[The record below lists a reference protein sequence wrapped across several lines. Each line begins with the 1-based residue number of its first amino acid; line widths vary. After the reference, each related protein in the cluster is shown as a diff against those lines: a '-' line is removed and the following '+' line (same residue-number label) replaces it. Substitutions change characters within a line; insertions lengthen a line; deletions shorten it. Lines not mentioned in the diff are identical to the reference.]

1 MRISELENK
10 LRKHA
15 ETTKS
20 VMQPPF
26 DLNEEIK
33 NVEGNTMS
41 KPKGRITMKRT
52 LATAAVL
59 ALCVITVTMTPLA
72 NSIKGF
78 FSDMVRFDGA
88 ITGTKYENATNDI
101 KVNVL
106 ELTSE
111 NGNII
116 IPLDLTFENPTEAP
130 FPYIQEVA
138 VSEYKIFDSNNKE
151 VIKTKLP
158 AENGDKG
165 TVSGGKVLVNLS
177 LKDDKLKSGEKY
189 TIVIEKM
196 YGLSKADAPLHI
208 TGRWE
213 CKFVK

>member
-1 MRISELENK
+1 MRISELESK

-20 VMQPPF
+20 VMQAPF

-33 NVEGNTMS
+33 NMEVHTMS
-41 KPKGRITMKRT
+41 KPKITMKRT
-52 LATAAVL
+52 LAIAAVL
-59 ALCVITVTMTPLA
+59 ALCIITVTMTPLA

-78 FSDMVRFDGA
+78 FSDIVRFDGA

-101 KVNVL
+101 KIDVS
-106 ELTSE
+106 ELTTD

-138 VSEYKIFDSNNKE
+138 VSEYKILDSNNKE
-151 VIKTKLP
+151 VIKTKVSV
-158 AENGDKG
+158 EDGDKG
-165 TVSGGKVLVNLS
+165 TVNDGKVLVNLS
-177 LKDDKLKSGEKY
+177 MNDAKLKSGEEY

>member
-10 LRKHA
+10 LRKHV

-20 VMQPPF
+20 VMQAPF

-33 NVEGNTMS
+33 NMEVNTMS
-41 KPKGRITMKRT
+41 KPKGRITMKK
-52 LATAAVL
+52 AFAIVAVL
-59 ALCVITVTMTPLA
+59 ALCIITVTMTPLA

-88 ITGTKYENATNDI
+88 VTGTKYENATNDI
-101 KVNVL
+101 KVDVS
-106 ELTSE
+106 ELTTE
-111 NGNII
+111 NGNVI

-130 FPYIQEVA
+130 FPYIQEVS
-138 VSEYKIFDSNNKE
+138 VSEYKIVDSNNTE
-151 VIKTKLP
+151 IIKTKLS
-158 AENGDKG
+158 AEDGDKG
-165 TVSGGKVLVNLS
+165 TVSDGKVLVNLS
-177 LKDDKLKSGEKY
+177 LNDAKLKSSEEY

>member
-15 ETTKS
+15 ETTKN
-20 VMQPPF
+20 VMHPPF

-33 NVEGNTMS
+33 NMEERTMS
-41 KPKGRITMKRT
+41 KTKITMKRT

-59 ALCVITVTMTPLA
+59 ALCLVTICMTPLA
-72 NSIKGF
+72 SSIRGF
-78 FSDMVRFDGA
+78 FSDIVRFDGA

-101 KVNVL
+101 KVDVL
-106 ELTSE
+106 ELTSG

-116 IPLDLTFENPTEAP
+116 IPLDLTFEKPTKAP
-130 FPYIQEVA
+130 FPCIQEVA

-151 VIKTKLP
+151 IIKTKLS
-158 AENGDKG
+158 AEDGDKG
-165 TVSGGKVLVNLS
+165 TVSDGKVQVNLS
-177 LKDDKLKSGEKY
+177 LNDSKFKSGEEY

-208 TGRWE
+208 TGTWKCNFIR
-213 CKFVK
+213 